1 MKTFNEWMGQK
12 NKVDERQIDSIYDK
26 AHFCIDLVNQFDPDL
41 LSRVSTIANLAAG
54 SYGLFKS
61 DEASKQLPP
70 NVERWLVYRGV
81 KKEQIG
87 QVPQMIL
94 KKWGVNEK
102 EIGIGNIIHVNVRRI
117 LSQSKNDLDA
127 ILQIAST
134 VAHESTHVKERELTG
149 TSSET
154 GPMAVEHKFMQWAQQ
169 NLDEIRKKIG
179 M

>member
-1 MKTFNEWMGQK
+1 MKTFNEWIGQK

-26 AHFCIDLVNQFDPDL
+26 SHFAIELINEFDPDL
-41 LSRVSTIANLAAG
+41 LSRVSTVANLAVGA
-54 SYGLFKS
+54 YGLFKS
-61 DEASKQLPP
+61 VEASKQLPP
-70 NVERWLVYRGV
+70 DVERWLIYKGV

-94 KKWGVNEK
+94 KKWGVDDK
-102 EIGIGNIIHVNVRRI
+102 KIQIGDTIHVNVRRI

-134 VAHESTHVKERELTG
+134 VAHESVHVKEREFTG

-154 GPMAVEHKFMQWAQQ
+154 APMAVEQKFMAWAQQ
-169 NLDEIRKKIG
+169 NLDKIRQQIG